1 MNHKTL
7 AITQLL
13 ALATTRQAQDYERHH
28 MAAMKG
34 HDMAAMKGHDMAA
47 MEGHDMAAM
56 EGHDMAAME
65 GHDMAAM
72 KSGKMEGDMTQ
83 MGMTKGTITR
93 IDEVNQKVGI
103 KHEENT
109 TLNMPA
115 MTMVFNLADPAQLK
129 DMKVGDAV
137 SFQAEDQGSKLT
149 LTHLQKQ

>member
-7 AITQLL
+7 AMTLL
-13 ALATTRQAQDYERHH
+13 LGLATTGLAQAH
-28 MAAMKG
+28 
-34 HDMAAMKGHDMAA
+34 
-47 MEGHDMAAM
+47 
-56 EGHDMAAME
+56 E